1 VIDAVASSGLRG
13 RGGAGFPTGRK
24 WQTVAASASD
34 ALPTTVVV
42 NAAEGEPGSFKDRM
56 ILRRDPYRVLEG
68 ALIAAFA
75 VGANKIVVAMKRTFT
90 TEIARMR
97 AAVAEVANYG
107 WTDDVSIEVFEGPT
121 DYLYGEETALLEA
134 IDGRAPFPRIAPPY
148 RQGVDEIVETALD
161 VDTLSKSPAHVE
173 MASRTHDTPAPPT
186 LVDNV
191 ETMANVARIIADGA
205 DWFRSVG
212 TEQSPGTLV
221 CTVTGR
227 MQRHGVAEMP
237 MGTPLR
243 DVLDEIGVGA
253 IDGHELVA
261 AMSGVANAL
270 VPAAQFDTPISYEAM
285 AAIGTGLGTGG
296 FIVFDDST
304 DLVAVAQGVARFLG
318 VESCGQCTPCKQD
331 GLRVAELLDAA
342 RRSAAHGP
350 DRAELDE
357 RLANVAYGARCN
369 LATQQQ
375 LVVGSI
381 LSLFPDVVRAHFEDS
396 IPAVEPE
403 LIAPIVDI
411 AGGVARLDEHHR
423 LKQPDW
429 TYDAHDSGR
438 SPADRLDDHRSPE
451 SEDYE

>member
-1 VIDAVASSGLRG
+1 
-13 RGGAGFPTGRK
+13 
-24 WQTVAASASD
+24 
-34 ALPTTVVV
+34 
-42 NAAEGEPGSFKDRM
+42 
-56 ILRRDPYRVLEG
+56 
-68 ALIAAFA
+68 
-75 VGANKIVVAMKRTFT
+75 
-90 TEIARMR
+90 MR

-121 DYLYGEETALLEA
+121 EYLYGEETALLEA

-148 RQGVDEIVETALD
+148 RQGVDEVVETALRRRHAVEVARARRD
-161 VDTLSKSPAHVE
+161 GLARRTTL
-173 MASRTHDTPAPPT
+173 PAPPT

-243 DVLDEIGVGA
+243 DVLDEIGGGA

-350 DRAELDE
+350 RPRRARRAPGERGVRRALQPRDAAADRG
-357 RLANVAYGARCN
+357 RQHPLA
-369 LATQQQ
+369 
-375 LVVGSI
+375 
-381 LSLFPDVVRAHFEDS
+381 
-396 IPAVEPE
+396 
-403 LIAPIVDI
+403 
-411 AGGVARLDEHHR
+411 
-423 LKQPDW
+423 
-429 TYDAHDSGR
+429 R
-438 SPADRLDDHRSPE
+438 SPTSCAGTSRTASPPSSRS
-451 SEDYE
+451 